1 MQIYIYIY
9 DLYMIQCRCICI
21 MYILCP
27 DGYKNLCYINGLGCP
42 EVTQC
47 LVVGVHLVELQN
59 CKLHLEAM
67 AHKDIPLLA
76 HTSTYKVNVRI
87 CKVNVM
93 QCYVMLVIYL
103 YTHPIQIHMY
113 INIIYIYICI
123 IHIKIDMLVG
133 HYMNVVL

>member
-1 MQIYIYIY
+1 MA
-9 DLYMIQCRCICI
+9 MHF
-21 MYILCP
+21 
-27 DGYKNLCYINGLGCP
+27 CYINHRCP

-67 AHKDIPLLA
+67 AHKDMPLC
-76 HTSTYKVNVRI
+76 TYKVNVRI

-93 QCYVMLVIYL
+93 QCYVMLFIYL
-103 YTHPIQIHMY
+103 YTHTIHIHMY
-113 INIIYIYICI
+113 INIIYIYSYIYIYIVIYICI
-123 IHIKIDMLVG
+123 IHIKVDMLVG